1 MKKIVGVSVVLI
13 SLLAG
18 LTGCQPKEEAYYEL
32 RGQLHTPYQV
42 KYKYTQTLDD
52 EINAEFKKFYQ
63 AINPFDSTSI
73 ISRVN
78 RNEKV
83 EVDSTFIRVF
93 NKAMEVAAQTNGAL
107 DITCAPLI
115 NLWGFGFSKMDSI
128 TPAMID
134 SIRTFV
140 GYQKIRLEGNR
151 VVKDDPRVL
160 LNCSAL
166 GDGSVC
172 DMLAGMLESKGI
184 ENYMIDFGGEVR
196 AKGLNP
202 KGECWRIGISK
213 PSDDPMGLNQELQQ
227 IVQLCQPCGLAT
239 SGNYR
244 NFYLKDGKR
253 YAHTIDP
260 VSGYPVQQDILS
272 ATIIAP
278 DGITADAYATAFM
291 ALGTEKARELKART
305 PEIEYFVICAD
316 STGTYRTEYSD
327 GFRPYLAE

>member
-1 MKKIVGVSVVLI
+1 MKPIAGAAALWI
-13 SLLAG
+13 CLLFCLAG
-18 LTGCQPKEEAYYEL
+18 CRAKEPLYFEL
-32 RGQLHTPYQV
+32 SGQRHTPYQV
-42 KYKYTQTLDD
+42 KYQYTEALDKD
-52 EINAEFKKFYQ
+52 INAQIDAFYH

-73 ISRVN
+73 ISKVN
-78 RNEKV
+78 RNEDML
-83 EVDSTFIRVF
+83 VDSVFIRIF
-93 NKAMEVAAQTNGAL
+93 NKAMEVSAQTDGAL

-115 NLWGFGFSKMDSI
+115 NLWGFGFSRMDSV
-128 TPAMID
+128 TPAMLD

-140 GYQKIRLEGNR
+140 GYRKVRLDGNR

-172 DMLAGMLESKGI
+172 DMLASMLESKGV

-213 PSDDPMGLNQELQQ
+213 PSDDPTGMNQELQQ
-227 IVQLCQPCGLAT
+227 IVKLCKPCGLAT

-244 NFYLKDGKR
+244 NFYEKDGKR

-260 VSGYPVQQDILS
+260 VSGYPIQSDILS

-278 DGITADAYATAFM
+278 DGMTADAYATAFM
-291 ALGTEKARELKART
+291 VLGSEKARQLKRHI
-305 PEIEYFVICAD
+305 PEIEYFIICAD
-316 STGTYRTEYSD
+316 SAGVYRTECSE
-327 GFRPYLAE
+327 GFHSNL

>member
-1 MKKIVGVSVVLI
+1 MKQTAGIGVVLLCML
-13 SLLAG
+13 SCLV
-18 LTGCQPKEEAYYEL
+18 GCQPKEQQYYEL
-32 RGQLHTPYQV
+32 NGQLHTPYHI

-52 EINAEFKKFYQ
+52 EINAEFRTFYH

-73 ISRVN
+73 ISQVN
-78 RNEKV
+78 RNEPV
-83 EVDSTFIRVF
+83 EVDSAFIRIF
-93 NKAMEVAAQTNGAL
+93 NKAMEVSAHTNGAF
-107 DITCAPLI
+107 DITCAPMI

-134 SIRTFV
+134 SIHTFV
-140 GYQKIRLEGNR
+140 GYQKVHLEGNR

-172 DMLAGMLESKGI
+172 DMLAQMMDRKGI
-184 ENYMIDFGGEVR
+184 EDYMIDFGGEIR
-196 AKGLNP
+196 AKGINP

-213 PSDDPMGLNQELQQ
+213 PSDDPTGINQELQQ
-227 IVQLCQPCGLAT
+227 IVKLCKPCGLAT

-244 NFYLKDGKR
+244 NFYIKDGKR

-260 VSGYPVQQDILS
+260 VSGYPIQHDILS

-278 DGITADAYATAFM
+278 DGMTADAYATAFM
-291 ALGTEKARELKART
+291 VLGADKARELKART
-305 PEIEYFVICAD
+305 PEIEYFIICAD
-316 STGTYRTEYSD
+316 SAGVYRTEHSD
-327 GFRPYLAE
+327 GFRQYLVE